1 MTLGAAREGYRKS
14 DSLLAGGRQGQMSDD
29 KIRIYQK
36 PTCSTCRE
44 ADRILRESGVEYDK
58 VNYIIEPPGEEK
70 LRQLIAKMGI
80 APRDLLRTKEAVY
93 RELNPDK
100 RDLADDEIIALMVEH
115 PELMQRPII
124 ERGERA
130 VLGRPVEKIREFLE
144 QKE

>member
-1 MTLGAAREGYRKS
+1 MN
-14 DSLLAGGRQGQMSDD
+14 DD
-29 KIRIYQK
+29 KITIYQK

-44 ADRILRESGVEYDK
+44 ADRMLRESGVEYDK
-58 VNYIIEPPGEEK
+58 VNYISEPLGEEK
-70 LRQLIAKMGI
+70 LRELIAKMRI

-144 QKE
+144 QKG

>member
-1 MTLGAAREGYRKS
+1 MN
-14 DSLLAGGRQGQMSDD
+14 DD
-29 KIRIYQK
+29 RITIYQK

-44 ADRILRESGVEYDK
+44 ADRMLRESGVEYDK
-58 VNYIIEPPGEEK
+58 VNYISEPLGEEK
-70 LRQLIAKMGI
+70 LRELIAKMRL

-130 VLGRPVEKIREFLE
+130 VLGRPVENIKMLLGN
-144 QKE
+144 

>member
-1 MTLGAAREGYRKS
+1 MN
-14 DSLLAGGRQGQMSDD
+14 DD
-29 KIRIYQK
+29 KITIYQK

-44 ADRILRESGVEYDK
+44 ADRMLRESGVEYDK
-58 VNYIIEPPGEEK
+58 VNYISEPLGEEK
-70 LRQLIAKMGI
+70 LRELIAKMRL

-130 VLGRPVEKIREFLE
+130 VLGRPVERIREFLE
-144 QKE
+144 QKG